1 MKVIVAKGAGFCKG
15 VKAAV
20 DKALEL
26 AETYGKIYT
35 LGELVHNELV
45 TEYLGSKGV
54 ICLSIDQADRLK
66 AGDRALIRAHGITRE
81 FEQALKER
89 GVILYDA
96 TCPVVKHNQMLAKNR
111 ADLGDD
117 IFIIGDDKHD
127 EVVALKSYAGA
138 KARVIA
144 GVDGLVLGQ
153 NNVSILFQTTY
164 LTQNLK
170 KVEEFVEN
178 YKNFHKNYNFLV
190 EIFNTICYTTKAKQ
204 DEARFLAEH
213 SDALI
218 VLGSRKSAN
227 TRRLAEV
234 TREVDPDKVF
244 WLENMR
250 DAVSVAKKIKD
261 FQSVSIVA
269 GASTPPWLIREVSQ
283 LMSETQNAETE
294 VIKEA
299 TLQDQSPAEA
309 EVKSESAMTM
319 DDYMKSDRAA
329 GYIEYRVGKRVRGK
343 VINANEDGINVWIGG
358 KNDAFIDKSEAT
370 LDGNYN
376 PADFKKDDEIQAVII
391 EVSKGQVKLS
401 KKLVDEKKQ
410 EEAEIAKMLSGE
422 FSLKMDGILTTKD
435 GKRVGLVGK
444 LGKHTI
450 FVPASEIR
458 IGYVNNLDEYVGKT
472 LRLELLPPKA
482 KKPAEDNAENNE
494 NVQENAETA
503 AEVEK
508 TEEQTEQQ
516 VEEQAEQQVRR
527 SLPLF
532 IRASQRRILE
542 REKQAKEDEFWN
554 SLHVNDIVTG
564 KVKRFASFGAFV
576 SVKGFD
582 CLAHNTELSWNRIS
596 DPSKVLKIGES
607 YDFVVLKADRET
619 GKISLGYR
627 QLQKKPYE
635 IAKEKYPV
643 GTVING
649 KVERIFSYGA
659 FVSIEDGIDG
669 LVHVSQISHNWIKD
683 ANEALK
689 VGQEVEAQI
698 IGFEDNRIT
707 LSIKALTP
715 APDETAKVVEESEA
729 TDEEKAVKRNSRL
742 KKFEQ
747 KVNEGESRK
756 ERRPRKETSNEPKE
770 WVSGSS
776 SATLGDLFKGL
787 NLNLSEDDG
796 SENK

>member
-1 MKVIVAKGAGFCKG
+1 MKVTVAKGAGFCKG
-15 VKAAV
+15 VEAAV
-20 DKALEL
+20 NKALTL
-26 AETYGKIYT
+26 AKQYGHIYT
-35 LGELVHNELV
+35 LGELVHSELV
-45 TEYLGSKGV
+45 TDYLKGEGV
-54 ICLSIDQADRLK
+54 DCLRVEDSDSLK
-66 AGDRALIRAHGITRE
+66 AGDRVLIRAHGITRE
-81 FEQALKER
+81 LEAELAAR

-96 TCPVVKHNQMLAKNR
+96 TCPVVKRNQQLAAKR
-111 ADLGDD
+111 AEAGDE
-117 IFIIGDDKHD
+117 IVIVGDEKHD
-127 EVVALKSYAGA
+127 EVVALKSYAG
-138 KARVIA
+138 KGARVVK
-144 GVDGLVLGQ
+144 GVDELDLGK
-153 NNVSILFQTTY
+153 NNVSILFQTTV
-164 LTQNLK
+164 LKQNFE
-170 KVEEFVEN
+170 KVEDFVEN
-178 YKNFHKNYNFLV
+178 FKNFHNKYNILV
-190 EIFNTICYTTKAKQ
+190 EIFNTICYTTMAKQ
-204 DEARFLAEH
+204 DEARTLAAT

-218 VLGSRKSAN
+218 VLGSRTSAN
-227 TRRLAEV
+227 TRRLFEV
-234 TREVDPDKVF
+234 AKAVNDNVF
-244 WLENMR
+244 WFENAGQ
-250 DAVSVAKKIKD
+250 AVSEANKIKD
-261 FQSVSIVA
+261 FQCVSIVA
-269 GASTPPWLIREVSQ
+269 GASTPPWLIREVSK
-283 LMSETQNAETE
+283 LMSETQTAETE

-299 TLQDQSPAEA
+299 TLQEQTTTAEA
-309 EVKSESAMTM
+309 EVKAESAMTM

-329 GYIEYRVGKRVRGK
+329 GYIEYKVGKRVKGK

-370 LDGNYN
+370 LDGNYD

-401 KKLVDEKKQ
+401 KKQIDEKKQ
-410 EEAEIAKMLSGE
+410 EEAEIAKALSGE
-422 FSLKMDGILTTKD
+422 FSLKMDGILTTKE
-435 GKRVGLVGK
+435 GKKVGLVGK
-444 LGKHTI
+444 MGKHTV

-458 IGYVNNLDEYVGKT
+458 IGYVNNLEEYVGKT

-482 KKPAEDNAENNE
+482 KPAKASEEA
-494 NVQENAETA
+494 ENAEAVEET
-503 AEVEK
+503 AEVA
-508 TEEQTEQQ
+508 EEV
-516 VEEQAEQQVRR
+516 VEVKEENAEQPVRR
-527 SLPLF
+527 NLPLF

-596 DPSKVLKIGES
+596 DPSTVLTIGES
-607 YDFVVLKADRET
+607 YDFVVLKCDRAT

-643 GTVING
+643 GTVVKG

-698 IGFEDNRIT
+698 ISFEDNRIT
-707 LSIKALTP
+707 LSMKSLTP
-715 APDETAKVVEESEA
+715 APEEGAQVEESEA

-747 KVNEGESRK
+747 KVNEGEGRK
-756 ERRPRKETSNEPKE
+756 ERRLRKETSNEPKE
-770 WVSGSS
+770 WVSGNS

-787 NLNLSEDDG
+787 NLNLAEE
-796 SENK
+796 ENSDNE